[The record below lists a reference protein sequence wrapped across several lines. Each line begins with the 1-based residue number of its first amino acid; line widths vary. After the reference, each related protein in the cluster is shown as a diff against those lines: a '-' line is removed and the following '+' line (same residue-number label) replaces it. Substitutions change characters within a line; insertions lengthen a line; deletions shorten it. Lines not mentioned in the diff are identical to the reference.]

1 MVSTKTDQ
9 RLQRR
14 IRKRQAKEAQ
24 RLKRQRQQ
32 ADQQQQHQNA
42 PQPPRQKPKQ
52 PLQAKTAGQLELI
65 KAIKGSPQVI
75 VTGPA
80 GTGKSYIPASMA
92 ADWLAEGKIQRIIL
106 CRPTVSV
113 GKSMGYL
120 PGTQDE
126 KMEPWM
132 IPLLDPLIDR
142 LGKGFVEYCIKAKK
156 IEVAPLETMRGRTF
170 KEAFVIVDEAQNLT
184 LHELKMLVTRVGEG
198 TQLVIDGDVAQTD
211 IHQHSSGLSQLLA
224 IARRHNIS
232 CAAVELGIDDIVR
245 SGIVK
250 EWLVAFHKEPQAE
263 KRDHEEDE

>member
-42 PQPPRQKPKQ
+42 PQPPRQKPKH

-132 IPLLDPLIDR
+132 IPLLDPLIER

-263 KRDHEEDE
+263 ERDHEEDE